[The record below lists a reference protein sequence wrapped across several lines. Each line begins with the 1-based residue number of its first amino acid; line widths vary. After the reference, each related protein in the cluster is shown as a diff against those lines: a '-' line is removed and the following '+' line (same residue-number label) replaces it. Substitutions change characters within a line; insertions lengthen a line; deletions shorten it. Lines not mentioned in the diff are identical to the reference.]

1 VIDIALAVLAGTV
14 TVAAPCILPMLPLL
28 LGAAVGQTS
37 RARPVFIVLG
47 FVVAFSA
54 VALVFGLFAE
64 ALGPS
69 QGVLRHVAIALL
81 VVFGVLMIWRRP
93 FELVAT
99 RLSGLFARA
108 HALAHRAGPGN
119 VGGLVLGMTIG
130 ALWTPCAGPVLGS
143 ILTLVATAEDPTR
156 AGGLLVAYAIG
167 ASLPMLAIAYGG
179 QRAWA
184 GARRLGPYT
193 HRVQQVFGVIVIA
206 MAVAIHYEYDTLV
219 TAWLS
224 NIQAVGSA
232 SSGGSALGD
241 HGPAPELAGIETW
254 LNSEPLTMR
263 GLRGKVV
270 LVEFWTY
277 SCVNCVRTLPYITAW
292 HGKYADQGLVIVGV
306 HTPEFAYERQTRN
319 VQAALQRFGITYPV
333 AQDNRYATW
342 KAYDNHYWPASYLVD
357 RNGRIVLQHFGEGH
371 YDEMEQAIRTLLAQ
385 RAR

>member
-1 VIDIALAVLAGTV
+1 MIDIALAVLAGVV
-14 TVAAPCILPMLPLL
+14 TVAAPCILPMLPIL

-47 FVVAFSA
+47 FVLAFSA
-54 VALVFGLFAE
+54 AALVFGIFAE

-93 FELVAT
+93 FEQMAT

-108 HALAHRAGPGN
+108 HALANRAGPDN
-119 VGGLVLGMTIG
+119 LGGLVLGMTIG

-156 AGGLLVAYAIG
+156 AGVLLVAYAIG

-184 GARRLGPYT
+184 GAHRLAPYT
-193 HRVQQVFGVIVIA
+193 HRVHRVFGVIVIA
-206 MAVAIHYEYDTLV
+206 MAVAIHYEYDTLAA
-219 TAWLS
+219 AWLP
-224 NIQAVGSA
+224 NVQAVGSA
-232 SSGGSALGD
+232 SSGRSVLGN
-241 HGPAPELAGIETW
+241 HGPAPEFAGIETW

-270 LVEFWTY
+270 LVDFWTY

-292 HGKYADQGLVIVGV
+292 HDKYGDQGLVIVGV
-306 HTPEFAYERQTRN
+306 HTPEFAYERQTHN
-319 VQAALQRFGITYPV
+319 VQTALQRFGITYPV

-342 KAYDNHYWPASYLVD
+342 KAYDNHYWPARYLVD
-357 RNGRIVLQHFGEGH
+357 RNGRIVLEHFGEG
-371 YDEMEQAIRTLLAQ
+371 YNDEMEQAIRTLLAQ
-385 RAR
+385 REH